1 VNLRDIVA
9 VVDDKIAQRLNI
21 GVKTVE
27 DYRASLK
34 AKMRAASTLEL
45 VVMALQA
52 AQPGKG

>member
-1 VNLRDIVA
+1 MNLRDIVA